1 MICAV
6 SAGSLTLTSANLLIS
21 TLGRHAVWGF
31 SVRYSASII
40 ALCASLITGS
50 QALAAPKRGALRTV
64 QLISATDPEPS
75 EAGSQPRATPKRRAV
90 RSVQLISMA
99 QPAPS
104 EDAVAGPDG
113 AEPASRG
120 EAAPL
125 PEAFQVHDLSRRYV
139 QFRMQQEMVAG
150 TDVQAPAAGPVNPPT
165 AVAALSSIAVP
176 DWLRGGTAP
185 FQSVSFK
192 PGCAPLAYRPSG
204 FLTRGAEA
212 RRAAFYG
219 MMSAVACEQGIPAG
233 LFDAMIIRE
242 SGYNPVAISTANAY
256 GLAQLMPGTAF
267 GLGVDRY
274 DPLQNMRGGARYLRQ
289 QLDRFGQVHLA
300 LAAYNA
306 GPGRVRGGLV
316 PRITETQAYVSNI
329 IANWSRLTS
338 PPGSTP
344 TISTLPQGYRSVAL
358 TQF

>member
-1 MICAV
+1 MRNSVSTIAIC
-6 SAGSLTLTSANLLIS
+6 TS
-21 TLGRHAVWGF
+21 V
-31 SVRYSASII
+31 II
-40 ALCASLITGS
+40 GS
-50 QALAAPKRGALRTV
+50 QALAAPKRG
-64 QLISATDPEPS
+64 P
-75 EAGSQPRATPKRRAV
+75 V
-90 RSVQLISMA
+90 RKVQLISMTG
-99 QPAPS
+99 PAPL
-104 EDAVAGPDG
+104 EEAIAVPD
-113 AEPASRG
+113 RV
-120 EAAPL
+120 EAAGLDEAPPL

-139 QFRMQQEMVAG
+139 QFRMQQEMAATAQMQGPSVGPA
-150 TDVQAPAAGPVNPPT
+150 TPPAP
-165 AVAALSSIAVP
+165 VAALSSIAVP
-176 DWLRGGTAP
+176 GWLRGGAAP

-219 MMSAVACEQGIPAG
+219 LMSAVACEQGIPAG

-338 PPGSTP
+338 PPGSP
-344 TISTLPQGYRSVAL
+344 SMISTLPQGYRSVAF

>member
-1 MICAV
+1 M
-6 SAGSLTLTSANLLIS
+6 
-21 TLGRHAVWGF
+21 
-31 SVRYSASII
+31 RYSVSTI
-40 ALCASLITGS
+40 ALCASVILTS
-50 QALAAPKRGALRTV
+50 QALAAPKRG
-64 QLISATDPEPS
+64 P
-75 EAGSQPRATPKRRAV
+75 V
-90 RSVQLISMA
+90 RKVQLISMTG
-99 QPAPS
+99 PASLENVVAVP
-104 EDAVAGPDG
+104 DATEVAGIGVAP
-113 AEPASRG
+113 
-120 EAAPL
+120 PL
-125 PEAFQVHDLSRRYV
+125 PDAFQVHDLSRRYV
-139 QFRMQQEMVAG
+139 QFRMQQEMLAG
-150 TDVQAPAAGPVNPPT
+150 AQVQASTAGSASPPT

-176 DWLRGGTAP
+176 SWLRGGTAP
-185 FQSVSFK
+185 FQRVTFK

-212 RRAAFYG
+212 RRSAFYG

-267 GLGVDRY
+267 GLGVDRL

-316 PRITETQAYVSNI
+316 PRIPETQAYVSNI

-338 PPGSTP
+338 SPGSP
-344 TISTLPQGYRSVAL
+344 STISTLPQGYRSAAF

>member
-1 MICAV
+1 MRNSV
-6 SAGSLTLTSANLLIS
+6 STIA
-21 TLGRHAVWGF
+21 F
-31 SVRYSASII
+31 CASII
-40 ALCASLITGS
+40 IAS
-50 QALAAPKRGALRTV
+50 QAVAAPKRG
-64 QLISATDPEPS
+64 P
-75 EAGSQPRATPKRRAV
+75 V
-90 RSVQLISMA
+90 RKVQLISMTG
-99 QPAPS
+99 PAPL
-104 EDAVAGPDG
+104 EGDAAVSD
-113 AEPASRG
+113 RG
-120 EAAPL
+120 ETAELGEAPPL

-139 QFRMQQEMVAG
+139 QFRMQQEMAATAQMQGPSVG
-150 TDVQAPAAGPVNPPT
+150 PATPP
-165 AVAALSSIAVP
+165 AQVAAVSSIAVP
-176 DWLRGGTAP
+176 GWLRGATAP

-192 PGCAPLAYRPSG
+192 PGCAPLTYRPAG

-219 MMSAVACEQGIPAG
+219 MMSAIACEQGIPAG

-242 SGYNPVAISTANAY
+242 SGYNPVAVSSANAY

-338 PPGSTP
+338 STGST
-344 TISTLPQGYRSVAL
+344 STVSTRSQGYRSVAF

>member
-1 MICAV
+1 MRYSVSTIAICA
-6 SAGSLTLTSANLLIS
+6 
-21 TLGRHAVWGF
+21 
-31 SVRYSASII
+31 SVII
-40 ALCASLITGS
+40 GS
-50 QALAAPKRGALRTV
+50 QALAAPKRG
-64 QLISATDPEPS
+64 P
-75 EAGSQPRATPKRRAV
+75 V
-90 RSVQLISMA
+90 RKVQLISMTG
-99 QPAPS
+99 PAPLE
-104 EDAVAGPDG
+104 EDVAVSHRVETADL
-113 AEPASRG
+113 G
-120 EAAPL
+120 EAPAL

-139 QFRMQQEMVAG
+139 QFRMQQEMAATAQMQGPSVG
-150 TDVQAPAAGPVNPPT
+150 PATPPVP
-165 AVAALSSIAVP
+165 VAALSSIAVP
-176 DWLRGGTAP
+176 GWLRGGSAP

-267 GLGVDRY
+267 GLGVDRF

-316 PRITETQAYVSNI
+316 PRITETQAYAVSYTHLR
-329 IANWSRLTS
+329 AHET
-338 PPGSTP
+338 
-344 TISTLPQGYRSVAL
+344 
-358 TQF
+358 